1 MRNARRLEKL
11 IILAVALHSTIV
23 GAILLTRPL
32 QLLHAVGW
40 EYEGSVFFPNQA
52 GIFHIVLGA
61 VYLTAIWHRVLAW
74 LLVGAK
80 TVAFVFLL
88 TEYAIG
94 NGPVVLIAIGVA
106 DGLMG
111 VAVAAVMTWNAR
123 SNKLEVDR
131 R

>member
-1 MRNARRLEKL
+1 MKLMMNARRLERL
-11 IILAVALHSTIV
+11 MILAVALHSMIV
-23 GAILLTRPL
+23 GVILLTRPVEML
-32 QLLHAVGW
+32 NAVGW

-80 TVAFVFLL
+80 TLAFVFLL

-94 NGPVVLIAIGVA
+94 NGPVVLIAIGVT

-111 VAVAAVMTWNAR
+111 VAVAALMLWNAR
-123 SNKLEVDR
+123 SNK
-131 R
+131 